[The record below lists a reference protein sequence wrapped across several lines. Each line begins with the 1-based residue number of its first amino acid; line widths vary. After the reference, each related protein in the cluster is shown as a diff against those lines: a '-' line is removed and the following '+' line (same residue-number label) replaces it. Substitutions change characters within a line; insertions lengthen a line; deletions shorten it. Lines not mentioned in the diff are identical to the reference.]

1 MQEPALGDSGISVV
15 FGHFEVGNWASCWFG
30 RVSMLTCPGLFVS
43 SSPAALCFA
52 QVFVSNGFPAGTTGY
67 DFLTNIV
74 SIVIII
80 ATVAFVAFGA
90 FAAFNSADDSRPP
103 VHQCTPMCSFPQ

>member
-1 MQEPALGDSGISVV
+1 M
-15 FGHFEVGNWASCWFG
+15 
-30 RVSMLTCPGLFVS
+30 
-43 SSPAALCFA
+43 LCFA

-90 FAAFNSADDSRPP
+90 FAALNSAYCTHPHPTSVHADVFVPSVEPP
-103 VHQCTPMCSFPQ
+103 VDASGSFL